1 MLNTS
6 TIQSNAVQYYL
17 QTNLAEVVLDDDFP
31 IPLLINKWIQCLYS
45 WYILRIVCQCQLQ
58 CSSRGEEESISSK
71 NIATIFPKC
80 RGSRGYRE
88 SWFSWHSDT
97 VIDVTRNR
105 LFECSHPI
113 NTHAETCST
122 MPLKSRDRSEVA
134 VSSQLTVKQWK
145 RNLHTAEKNDIQ
157 RRRGAYEGSN
167 RGRREEGEKI
177 TSSKRYVRDDLL
189 STINKPP
196 DNVFILMYQVRAKKS
211 KTTSLREKD

>member
-71 NIATIFPKC
+71 NIATIFPKR

-105 LFECSHPI
+105 LFECYTYTNNH
-113 NTHAETCST
+113 T
-122 MPLKSRDRSEVA
+122 
-134 VSSQLTVKQWK
+134 SQTIGMLSPYQHTRRNMQHNAPQVERQIRGRCVITTDCQTVKKKSAYSRKKW
-145 RNLHTAEKNDIQ
+145 HTEK
-157 RRRGAYEGSN
+157 EGGLWRQQPRK
-167 RGRREEGEKI
+167 RGRGGKNHIKQKI
-177 TSSKRYVRDDLL
+177 CERWLA
-189 STINKPP
+189 
-196 DNVFILMYQVRAKKS
+196 QHHQ
-211 KTTSLREKD
+211 